1 MKRIFKILFFWGLI
15 SYVYSQG
22 TYATDEYFEGS
33 ITYVVEY
40 EGAMADFWRN
50 NEVPTSMTIHIKD
63 GSYIIHL
70 YNSRFPTTMLYVND
84 SDQTYILDLAQRRA
98 FTKSKI
104 KIEDKPPKAV
114 PTGDTL
120 TVAGYFCKGYK
131 VTKKDETILYFVSDA
146 IRVNLEYFKG
156 KRNAKAFFLTEG
168 LDGRIP
174 LKMIRKFN
182 RSTVITTAVKINRR
196 KYKAVQFTL
205 PPDITILGYD
215 FRR

>member
-1 MKRIFKILFFWGLI
+1 MKKLFGIWLFFLFSAE
-15 SYVYSQG
+15 SYAQG
-22 TYATDEYFEGS
+22 TYATDTYFEGS

-40 EGAMADFWRN
+40 DGAMADFWRN
-50 NEVPTSMTIHIKD
+50 NEVPRTMTIHIKD
-63 GSYIIHL
+63 GNYIVHL
-70 YNSRFPTTMLYVND
+70 YNSQFPTTMLYNND
-84 SDQTYILDLAQRRA
+84 SDQTYILDLANRRA

-104 KIEDKPPKAV
+104 KIEEKPPKAV
-114 PTGDTL
+114 PTSDTL

-131 VTKKDETILYFVSDA
+131 VTKKDETVLYFVSDD

-182 RSTVITTAVKINRR
+182 RSTVITTAVKIQKR
-196 KYKAVQFTL
+196 KYKPVQFTL
-205 PPDITILGYD
+205 PPSIKLLGYD